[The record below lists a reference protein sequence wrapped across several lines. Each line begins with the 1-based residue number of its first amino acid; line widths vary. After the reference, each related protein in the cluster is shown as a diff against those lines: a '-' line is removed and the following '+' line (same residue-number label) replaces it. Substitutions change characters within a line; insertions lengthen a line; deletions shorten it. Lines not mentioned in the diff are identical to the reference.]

1 MPILTLSVLGG
12 NMEKKGELFLI
23 SFVAAL
29 IAVPL
34 IDYVYDLFA
43 AKLGLPTI

>member
-1 MPILTLSVLGG
+1 
-12 NMEKKGELFLI
+12 MEHKAELFLI

-29 IAVPL
+29 IAVPI

-43 AKLGLPTI
+43 AQLGLPQV